1 MKRALLAIAIVVA
14 LAACKTAPAEIPADL
29 SQAELIQNAQESA
42 DNENWDAAIAYYQ
55 AILDRFPQ
63 DRSAVVAAQYEMAFI
78 HYKQGNFAEAQAGFE
93 RLVGMYDFGEA
104 DLPEWPKVLA
114 KKLLDEIASR
124 EETLPVTD
132 GSSEGTVSQ

>member
-1 MKRALLAIAIVVA
+1 MKRALLAIAIVVV
-14 LAACKTAPAEIPADL
+14 LAACKTAPAEIPSDL

-42 DNENWDAAIAYYQ
+42 DNENWDAALAYYQ

-78 HYKQGNFAEAQAGFE
+78 NYKQGNLTEAQAGFE

-114 KKLLDEIASR
+114 EKLLDEIALR
-124 EETLPVTD
+124 EEALP
-132 GSSEGTVSQ
+132 GANAPGEGTQ